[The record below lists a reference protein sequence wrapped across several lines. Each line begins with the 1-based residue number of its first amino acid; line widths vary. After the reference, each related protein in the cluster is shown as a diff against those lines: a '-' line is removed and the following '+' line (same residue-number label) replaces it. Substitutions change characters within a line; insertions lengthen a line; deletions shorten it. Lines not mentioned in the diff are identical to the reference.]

1 MRKKQGLQWW
11 QALSRSYSTSERDE
25 SSGGHSCACCMPS
38 AMPDSTAHTLP
49 GPQGPNFAVLLT
61 VAEGPAKRTRDG
73 LSSEWCTGR
82 QHKEESAW
90 LLLSPSLT
98 SASSSDHHHCPRT
111 LFLLRFTGSAIMA
124 HPTGWSLGL
133 GTREWTLFSQRYP
146 QAPRQYQ
153 HCQPRGSPV
162 CQHTFAWC
170 PRRGVVM
177 FFPLH
182 LAHEEMNANKLN
194 IFSPEVP
201 QPGGDGKT

>member
-1 MRKKQGLQWW
+1 MVATRVP
-11 QALSRSYSTSERDE
+11 A
-25 SSGGHSCACCMPS
+25 ACPAPCLTPQ
-38 AMPDSTAHTLP
+38 PTP
-49 GPQGPNFAVLLT
+49 CQGPK
-61 VAEGPAKRTRDG
+61 GPALLCYWWLQKDPPREPG
-73 LSSEWCTGR
+73 MGSSEWCTGR
-82 QHKEESAW
+82 QHKEESAG

-111 LFLLRFTGSAIMA
+111 LFLLRFTGSAVKA

-162 CQHTFAWC
+162 CQRTFAWC